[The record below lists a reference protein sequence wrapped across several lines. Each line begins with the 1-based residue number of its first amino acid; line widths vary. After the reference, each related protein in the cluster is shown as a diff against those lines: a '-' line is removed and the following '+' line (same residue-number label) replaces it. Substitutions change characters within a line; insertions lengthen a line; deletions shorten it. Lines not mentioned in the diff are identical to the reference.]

1 MFDNLS
7 RKVRSIIVPGQ
18 SLCAQEI
25 ERRLSDHETLVTGLD
40 HDFATEN
47 KVERVGLN
55 ASAIQY
61 RIVKTV
67 MLLLMVVVI
76 HLNDLVVVVLLLHYL
91 VIIVMTTHDQLRLRR
106 LNQLYLID
114 IDLLH
119 FRSSVAFQI

>member
-7 RKVRSIIVPGQ
+7 RKVRSIIVPSQ
-18 SLCAQEI
+18 SLRAQEI
-25 ERRLSDHETLVTGLD
+25 ERRLSDHEAFVTGLY
-40 HDFATEN
+40 HDFTTEN
-47 KVERVGLN
+47 KVERVGLD
-55 ASAIQY
+55 ASPIQY

-91 VIIVMTTHDQLRLRR
+91 VIIVMTTHDQLRLWR

-114 IDLLH
+114 IDLFH
-119 FRSSVAFQI
+119 FRSSFAFQI